1 MSETL
6 TESLKTFG
14 LSDAQIG
21 KLTALQE
28 AGRKLDF
35 VYHATDDGRDPQR
48 TAAEFDGFR
57 NRLAAFSAEGAMPQ
71 QFAAALWGHLAP
83 RFVGWRPEFI
93 EGVEARNLGDV
104 LTRLDQAIDAKL
116 GRHISP
122 EVREASQELRT
133 RFDALL
139 SAYEAG
145 AWRDS
150 RTSGEV
156 RDALA
161 FMASLDEKIRNVLY
175 GNTREIDLGKTI
187 EEYGSAREVGKE
199 QVFDNQFEARGY
211 QAQLNMVSDI
221 LDRLRDAGIQLRAG
235 LNFVAPRER
244 QVHARVDELAPTRS
258 VTTRPRHDTQ
268 PIRRPSSDAEQYWR
282 SVARSASTS
291 PGMGRSETL
300 SQTVRRGRSI

>member
-1 MSETL
+1 MSEPL

-14 LSDAQIG
+14 LSNEQID
-21 KLTALQE
+21 KLAALQE

-35 VYHATDDGRDPQR
+35 VYHATDDGRDPQQ
-48 TAAEFDGFR
+48 TATQFDDFR
-57 NRLAAFSAEGAMPQ
+57 NRLAAFAAEGVIPQ
-71 QFAAALWGHLAP
+71 QFAAALWDHLAP
-83 RFVGWRPEFI
+83 RFVGWRPGFI
-93 EGVEARNLGDV
+93 EAVEVRNVGDV
-104 LTRLDQAIDAKL
+104 LIRLDQAIDEKL
-116 GRHISP
+116 CRYIPP
-122 EVREASQELRT
+122 EVREVSQDLRT
-133 RFDALL
+133 RFDNLL

-145 AWRDS
+145 TWRDS

-161 FMASLDEKIRNVLY
+161 FVASLDEKIRNVLY
-175 GNTREIDLGKTI
+175 SNTREIDLGKTI

-199 QVFDNQFEARGY
+199 QVFDNHFEARGY

-235 LNFVAPRER
+235 LNVVAPRER
-244 QVHARVDELAPTRS
+244 QEHARVDELVPARS
-258 VTTRPRHDTQ
+258 VTARPRHDSQ

-291 PGMGRSETL
+291 PGIGRSEAL